1 MSTPDRRDRGPL
13 GAIDDTIEHAKAHVA
28 GITNPR
34 SHEGF
39 TKSMVTFG
47 SSVVAVLIAFAISG
61 VLLAATGK
69 NPFDAYAKMLDV
81 GLQSSYLYQTAER
94 ATPFI
99 ISAVAV
105 AIGFKM
111 NLFNIG
117 VEGQFLF
124 GMFWAAVAG
133 AYVSLPQPLHIGFC
147 LLVGALAGAFWAG
160 IAAVLKVTRG
170 VNEVISTIMLNAIA
184 LGVLDWLFNDYFRYD
199 DGTGSLDVRTKKLPT
214 SAHMPELV
222 TNRLSGFIFV
232 SLAVAAGFWL
242 LVFKTR
248 FGFRLRASGLN
259 AVAAQTS
266 GISANRMVLMA
277 MLISGAVAGLAG
289 LPYLLGEGFSYGPT
303 RPSGY
308 GFTGIAVALLG
319 RNHPVGIVVAALLYG
334 FLDSVAGPL
343 QLEGIPQS
351 IVQVIQGITL
361 LTVVIVNEVV
371 GRWYTK
377 RTTERAARAL
387 AGGEIL
393 AVAS

>member
-1 MSTPDRRDRGPL
+1 MSDERNPL
-13 GAIDDTIEHAKAHVA
+13 QSLDDAIEGAKARLA
-28 GITNPR
+28 PITNPR
-34 SHEGF
+34 RTHEGLQ
-39 TKSMVTFG
+39 KSMVTFA
-47 SSVVAVLIAFAISG
+47 SSMVAVLIAFAISG
-61 VLLAATGK
+61 VLLLATGK
-69 NPFDAYAKMLDV
+69 NPFDAYSKMIDV
-81 GLQSSYLYQTAER
+81 GMQSSYLYQTVER

-133 AYVSLPQPLHIGFC
+133 AYVSLPQPFHITFC
-147 LLVGALAGAFWAG
+147 LLVGMAAGAFWAG
-160 IAAVLKVTRG
+160 IAAILKVTRG

-184 LGVLDWLFNDYFRYD
+184 LGVLDWLFNDFFRYD
-199 DGTGSLDVRTKKLPT
+199 DGTGSLDVRTKKLPN
-214 SAHMPELV
+214 SAHVPDLV
-222 TNRLSGFIFV
+222 AGRLNGFIII
-232 SLAVAAGFWL
+232 SLLVAAGFWL

-266 GISANRMVLMA
+266 GISANRMVLFA

-319 RNHPVGIVVAALLYG
+319 RNHPIGIVVAALLYG
-334 FLDSVAGPL
+334 FLDAVAGPL

-377 RTTERAARAL
+377 RTTERAAQAM
-387 AGGEIL
+387 AGADTL